1 MSAELLNWFSYI
13 STAFSIVSLLV
24 GLVYIRAI
32 RSYLIPVFISVCIA
46 ALVEIIN
53 LIISDYALSNIP
65 ILHLYTIFEF
75 TLLYLFYLLFYKQ
88 YFKVGSFYFLLPV
101 FILVTYIDYKKNGLN
116 EMDSFSVTVESSIF
130 ILCSIF
136 SFFYIMRKLIFE
148 NILESPFFWINSGI
162 LIYFSGNILLFI
174 FSNSLDQT
182 NYYFFWSTIHSL
194 LNVIYNSVV
203 CIAFRKSLNK

>member
-13 STAFSIVSLLV
+13 STAFSIIPLLV
-24 GLVYIRAI
+24 GIICLRTIKG
-32 RSYLIPVFISVCIA
+32 YLIPVFISVCIA
-46 ALVEIIN
+46 AIVEIIN
-53 LIISDYALSNIP
+53 MIVSDYALSNIP
-65 ILHLYTIFEF
+65 ILHLYTVFEF
-75 TLLYLFYLLFYKQ
+75 TLLYLFYLFFYKQ
-88 YFKVGSFYFLLPV
+88 YFKVNALYLLLPI

-130 ILCSIF
+130 ILCSLL

-148 NILESPFFWINSGI
+148 NIIENPFFWMNSGI

-174 FSNSLDQT
+174 FSNTLDQT

-194 LNVIYNSVV
+194 LNVIYNTVV
-203 CIAFRKSLNK
+203 CMAFWKSRNK